1 MYLLYGFVAGNQL
14 TGPIPTE
21 LGRLTSLEQLYL
33 SKSATMDTSKLKTMT
48 LFGSVLQFISS
59 TVL

>member
-21 LGRLTSLEQLYL
+21 LGRLTMLQDLELC
-33 SKSATMDTSKLKTMT
+33 KSATMYPV
-48 LFGSVLQFISS
+48 GSWKQ
-59 TVL
+59 